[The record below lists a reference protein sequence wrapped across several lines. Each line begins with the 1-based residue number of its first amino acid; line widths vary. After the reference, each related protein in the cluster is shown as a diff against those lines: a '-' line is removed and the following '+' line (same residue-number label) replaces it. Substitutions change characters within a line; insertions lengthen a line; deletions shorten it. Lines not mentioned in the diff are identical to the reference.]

1 MKLISLI
8 LAFSLAYMAGCASS
22 PEAKLRQG
30 YQAASAVVVS
40 TTVLVNR
47 DAISV
52 PEAERVHSMGTTAKQ
67 TLDAGK
73 LALTACKAVKTSC
86 AGAVANI
93 NLGSGVLL
101 ELESYLKAREA
112 K

>member
-1 MKLISLI
+1 MKLLTIVF
-8 LAFSLAYMAGCASS
+8 AFSLSYMAGCASS

-30 YQAASAVVVS
+30 YQSASAAVV
-40 TTVLVNR
+40 TATVLVKR

-52 PEAERVHSMGTTAKQ
+52 EDAERAHALGTTAKA

-101 ELESYLKAREA
+101 QLEQYLLKRSQ
-112 K
+112 